1 MPDTP
6 LRPDELDDYKTEV
19 QTDEVVADDTRS
31 APDEDQRPW
40 VMVGM
45 VLLGAFVLAL
55 VVAILAA
62 LG

>member
-19 QTDEVVADDTRS
+19 QTNEVVADDTRTP
-31 APDEDQRPW
+31 PDEDQRPW
-40 VMVGM
+40 VLVGM
-45 VLLGAFVLAL
+45 VLLGVFVVVL
-55 VVAILAA
+55 VLGIVAA